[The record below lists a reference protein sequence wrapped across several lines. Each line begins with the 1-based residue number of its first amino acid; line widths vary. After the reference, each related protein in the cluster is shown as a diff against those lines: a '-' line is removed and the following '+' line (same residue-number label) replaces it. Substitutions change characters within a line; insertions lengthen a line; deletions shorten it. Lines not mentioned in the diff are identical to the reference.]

1 MKIVL
6 TLDDIL
12 NLICLVGV
20 LVFCLWV
27 FISIKIIDRKNKK
40 KNKKKEGE

>member
-6 TLDDIL
+6 TVDGIL
-12 NLICLVGV
+12 KLICLVGV

-27 FISIKIIDRKNKK
+27 FISIKIINHKNKK
-40 KNKKKEGE
+40 GKK

>member
-6 TLDDIL
+6 TVDGIL
-12 NLICLVGV
+12 TLICLVGV

-27 FISIKIIDRKNKK
+27 FISIKIINHNNKK
-40 KNKKKEGE
+40 EKK

>member
-6 TLDDIL
+6 TVDDIF

-27 FISIKIIDRKNKK
+27 FISIKIINHKNKK
-40 KNKKKEGE
+40 EKNK